1 MIVVC
6 LLLNFLLLWAER
18 PRAAAGDPPPPS
30 GCDAVRGGRWG
41 RLFAPGVAVQ
51 VACGVVGWC
60 WSFRSAFLPRL
71 LYTYLA
77 AAVLLQNA
85 AAAGGRPGDAARALL
100 RRLPPR
106 AYRLL
111 VRVPAAAHTSL
122 MYYTLPVLPFVA
134 IWTLATPLPEM
145 LPLTTQWGIRWALP
159 LTLLA
164 LTAASVVQ
172 SAGGPC
178 LAKAVRAAA
187 LGTRAAEDGRVV
199 SMLHRQAGFTFA
211 GCLGRG
217 ECKRVAYGVARR
229 RDAEYVRALLVADLC
244 LGCGVSSERLAG
256 RYLAERVAS
265 APKLDLVLLT
275 GDVVSP
281 LFAAVYGEG
290 DAARR
295 VGLAAFFEGYLMP
308 GLRTRPGVRVLA
320 ALDAQQERVCGS
332 VLRAA
337 GVDVLSVAG
346 ASGAAGRDLSVR
358 GRAVH
363 VAVDPH
369 APLPAPRA
377 DLALLLAASPL
388 AFAAAAEPLPHDVA
402 LCGGTFACL
411 VRPSF
416 APYVL
421 GRVARKL
428 FPTDGLWGKGAGRL
442 VVSNGVGCPG
452 YVPSLPVLRL
462 GTAYAE
468 APLLHIEIP
477 PRVGRVVAAPAPP
490 LAGG

>member
-6 LLLNFLLLWAER
+6 FLLNFLLLWAER
-18 PRAAAGDPPPPS
+18 GRPPPPS

-41 RLFAPGVAVQ
+41 RLFPSGVAVQ
-51 VACGVVGWC
+51 AACGVAGWC
-60 WSFRSAFLPRL
+60 WSFRSAFLPRP

-85 AAAGGRPGDAARALL
+85 AACGGRPGDTARALL

-106 AYRLL
+106 AYQLL
-111 VRVPAAAHTSL
+111 VRAPAAAHTSL

-172 SAGGPC
+172 SAGGPY
-178 LAKAVRAAA
+178 LAHAVRAAV
-187 LGTRAAEDGRVV
+187 LGPRAAEEGRVV

-229 RDAEYVRALLVADLC
+229 RDAEYVRALLVSDLC
-244 LGCGVSSERLAG
+244 LGCGVSSQRLAG
-256 RYLAERVAS
+256 RYLAGRVAA

-295 VGLAAFFEGYLMP
+295 AGLAAFFEGYLMP

-320 ALDAQQERVCGS
+320 ALDTQQERVCGS

-337 GVDVLSVAG
+337 GVDVLPAEGEG
-346 ASGAAGRDLSVR
+346 AEGAAACRDLTVR
-358 GRAVH
+358 GRTVH
-363 VAVDPH
+363 VAVDAH
-369 APLPAPRA
+369 APLPVPRA
-377 DLALLLAASPL
+377 DLALLLATSPL
-388 AFAAAAEPLPHDVA
+388 AFAAAADPLPHDVA
-402 LCGGTFACL
+402 LCGGTYACL

-421 GRVARKL
+421 GRVAKKL

-462 GTAYAE
+462 GMAYAE

-477 PRVGRVVAAPAPP
+477 PRVGRVVAAPAAPSA
-490 LAGG
+490 AGR